1 MSLFQGTS
9 SLKIFDFS
17 KMFIFDHQL
26 MGLDIFVL
34 EIIDQFN
41 FNQETLPSHQSI
53 DQICNR
59 LPICQSIYHILPRL
73 VIKVVDTILLQH
85 NRLIII
91 VIIFF

>member
-41 FNQETLPSHQSI
+41 FNLETLAYHQLI
-53 DQICNR
+53 NQKYNQ
-59 LPICQSIYHILPRL
+59 LPIYRFPFH
-73 VIKVVDTILLQH
+73 ILLQ
-85 NRLIII
+85 RVTQEVYTIL
-91 VIIFF
+91 

>member
-1 MSLFQGTS
+1 MEISFLEILDF
-9 SLKIFDFS
+9 LKIVNDDQVSNHLNIFES
-17 KMFIFDHQL
+17 K
-26 MGLDIFVL
+26 
-34 EIIDQFN
+34 IIDQFN

-53 DQICNR
+53 NQICNR
-59 LPICQSIYHILPRL
+59 LPIYQSICHILPQL